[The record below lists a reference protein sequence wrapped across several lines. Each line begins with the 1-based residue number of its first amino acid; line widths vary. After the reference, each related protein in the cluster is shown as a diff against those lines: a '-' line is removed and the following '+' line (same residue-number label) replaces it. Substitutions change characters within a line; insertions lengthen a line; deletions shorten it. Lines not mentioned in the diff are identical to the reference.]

1 MNLGEQIKDR
11 RIQRGLTQAELS
23 EKCGLTLRTVQR
35 IENNKVKPSI
45 YSLKLISEVLQVP
58 YAALQKASDQK
69 PYYVEFKL
77 SITDMNQFITDLK
90 ILVKTHWK
98 TIGLI
103 ILIIW
108 LVTSYTDIKS
118 GIMDGWNNR

>member
-58 YAALQKASDQK
+58 YAALQKASDEK

-90 ILVKTHWK
+90 TFVKTHWK
-98 TIGLI
+98 TLGLI

>member
-23 EKCGLTLRTVQR
+23 EKCGLTLRTVQC

-69 PYYVEFKL
+69 PYHVEFKI
-77 SITDMNQFITDLK
+77 SITDMNQFINDLK
-90 ILVKTHWK
+90 ILIKNHWK
-98 TIGLI
+98 TILI
-103 ILIIW
+103 IVFTLYFFAN
-108 LVTSYTDIKS
+108 YTEIKS
-118 GIMDGWNNR
+118 GILDGWNNR